1 MTNAKLKA
9 RFKDYYSLTK
19 PGVLYG
25 NAITAVAGY
34 LLASRWHIVWPTFI
48 AITFG
53 STFVIASA
61 CVLNNYLDQDIDSK
75 MARTKTRAIV
85 AGKVKGSHAVILSI
99 VLGVLGI
106 VILSLWTNVLVVIA
120 GIVGFVDYVVLY
132 GMLSKRLSIHGTL
145 VGSISGAIPVL
156 AGYLAAANKLDMG
169 ALLVF
174 AALFLWQMPEFYS
187 IAIYRRKE
195 YKAAG
200 VPVITVV
207 KGNEVARTQIFFY
220 TLAFVAATLGLTVYG
235 YTGVVYFVVMLLL
248 GGYWLWIGA
257 QGFRAKDLDSWARR
271 MFKFSL
277 IVLLAY
283 SSMITIGPLLP

>member
-1 MTNAKLKA
+1 MAT
-9 RFKDYYSLTK
+9 FKEYYSLTK

-34 LLASRWHIVWPTFI
+34 LLASRWHIVWPVFI
-48 AITFG
+48 ALTVG

-61 CVLNNYLDQDIDSK
+61 CVLNNFLDQDIDSK

-85 AGKVKGSHAVILSI
+85 AGRVKGSHAVILSV
-99 VLGVLGI
+99 VLGVLGLA
-106 VILSLWTNVLVVIA
+106 ILMLWTNSLVVIA

-145 VGSISGAIPVL
+145 VGSVSGAVPVL
-156 AGYLAAANKLDMG
+156 AGYLAASNRVDVG

-200 VPVITVV
+200 VPVISVI
-207 KGNEVARTQIFFY
+207 KGNEATRTQIFFY
-220 TLAFVAATLGLTVYG
+220 TLAFVLATLGLTVYG
-235 YTGVVYFVVMLLL
+235 YTGVTYFVVMLLL

-257 QGFRAKDLDSWARR
+257 KGFVAKDLDKWARR

-283 SSMITIGPLLP
+283 SSMIAVGPLLP

>member
-1 MTNAKLKA
+1 MAT
-9 RFKDYYSLTK
+9 FKEYYSLTK

-34 LLASRWHIVWPTFI
+34 LLASRWHIVWPAFMALTV
-48 AITFG
+48 G

-61 CVLNNYLDQDIDSK
+61 CVLNNFLDQDIDSK

-99 VLGVLGI
+99 VLGVLGLA
-106 VILSLWTNVLVVIA
+106 ILTLWTNSLVVIA

-145 VGSISGAIPVL
+145 VGSVSGAVPVL
-156 AGYLAAANKLDMG
+156 AGYLAASNRVDVG

-200 VPVITVV
+200 VPVISVI
-207 KGNEVARTQIFFY
+207 KGNEATRTQIFFY
-220 TLAFVAATLGLTVYG
+220 TLAFVLATLGLTVYG
-235 YTGVVYFVVMLLL
+235 YTGVTYFVVMLLL

-257 QGFRAKDLDSWARR
+257 KGFVAKDLDKWARR

-283 SSMITIGPLLP
+283 SSMIAVGPLLP